1 MEIHYKFIEQQKI
14 DKIKNLL
21 QKMEN
26 LKIKSKAE
34 GNKKDSSKNSS
45 NLKKELQLKNEQIET
60 L

>member
-21 QKMEN
+21 QKIEN
-26 LKIKSKAE
+26 FKIKSKAE

-45 NLKKELQLKNEQIET
+45 NLKKEL
-60 L
+60 

>member
-21 QKMEN
+21 QKIEN

-34 GNKKDSSKNSS
+34 GNKKDSSKNSN
-45 NLKKELQLKNEQIET
+45 NLKKEL
-60 L
+60 